1 VNLTRQE
8 FEVLHVLAARP
19 GIVFTRTALLR
30 KVWPRE
36 SEATERT
43 VDAVVSRLRRK
54 IEEHPRNPALI
65 LTAWGAGYKFADAN

>member
-1 VNLTRQE
+1 
-8 FEVLHVLAARP
+8 
-19 GIVFTRTALLR
+19 
-30 KVWPRE
+30 VWPRE